1 MLKNKSEVVK
11 PHDFSTAFERMC
23 SVVAIGK
30 TVSVEETIRELILH
44 CLFHLP
50 DDEFKDASDIEKAIL
65 GLFGLN
71 LSNQEIES
79 SLSTLIN
86 HKSIHK
92 NSGILTLDLNL
103 RNQLEKIVNDAYEL
117 EDLVREAWKNELEE
131 NYPLLDSSFLWNAL
145 RKYLAIA
152 FQRHGIQTV
161 ALLDPRIE
169 ITSQYANS
177 LSNILYDAVSDVFQE
192 EERSK
197 AIKAI
202 SDFMASTGNNPER
215 SKYIT
220 QLADG
225 AFTYFTLTIDPE
237 VATNFRKELK
247 TVLLFLDTN
256 FLYGILDIEVHPQVA
271 VSKELLEAIK
281 KFNIPF
287 KLYTHP
293 KTIEELLFSIHNY
306 EQELKNKQWSLSIS
320 KAAYDSRSLSGIE
333 LRYHQRF
340 ADEGIDVDSFFAPYR
355 HADVLLKQMGVK
367 TYPIEDER
375 IEERATLYDDY
386 TLFLEGRNL
395 YKPYKLIDHDMT
407 VLDLVRKLRTNAPS
421 TLEAG
426 ALLVTRDYSLYRF
439 DWETSRKNDTKP
451 STVLPNILWQIIRQF
466 IPAKEDFDR
475 SFAETFAIPEFR
487 IIGSRSTEACS
498 RMLNILAGYKNFPE
512 ETARRMLSN
521 DILIQHLQTAE
532 NDETFQQFVEAAIV
546 DENEILLEEKEQVET
561 KWVEE
566 KHKRKEVEEKIES
579 EVEARR
585 ISEQNAQDSNQQLM
599 REREIYSKKLEN
611 SEKKIK
617 ELSGD
622 KDKFKSIIS
631 WGGAILVSL
640 VLILFFE
647 ILVNILAPWPWLVN
661 HKNSILLHIMFISLI
676 TCFVHLIIINK
687 YRKDLLFSLIVPIIF
702 FLLGIFIN

>member
-1 MLKNKSEVVK
+1 MKNKSEVVK

-23 SVVAIGK
+23 SVLAIGK
-30 TVSVEETIRELILH
+30 TASVEETIRELILH

-50 DDEFKDASDIEKAIL
+50 DDEFKDSSDVEKAIL

-71 LSNQEIES
+71 LSNQEIYS
-79 SLSTLIN
+79 SLSTLIH
-86 HKSIHK
+86 HKSIHE
-92 NSGILTLDLNL
+92 NTGLLTLDPKY
-103 RNQLEKIVNDAYEL
+103 RNQLEKKINCAYEL
-117 EDLVREAWKNELEE
+117 EASVRETWNNELEK
-131 NYPLLDSSFLWNAL
+131 NYPLLDSSLLWNAL
-145 RKYLAIA
+145 RKYLAKA

-177 LSNILYDAVSDVFQE
+177 LSDILNDAVSDIFQE

-202 SDFMASTGNNPER
+202 SDFMASTGSNPER

-247 TVLLFLDTN
+247 PVLLFLDTN
-256 FLYGILDIEVHPQVA
+256 FLFGILDIEVHPQVA
-271 VSKELLEAIK
+271 VSKELLEVIE
-281 KFNIPF
+281 KFNLPF

-293 KTIEELLFSIHNY
+293 MTIDELLSSINNY
-306 EQELKNKQWSLSIS
+306 EQDLKRKQWSRSIS
-320 KAAYDSRSLSGIE
+320 KAAYNSRALSGIE

-355 HADVLLKQMGVK
+355 HADVLLKEMGIK
-367 TYPIEDER
+367 TYPIVEDR
-375 IEERATLYDDY
+375 KEERATLFSDY
-386 TLFLEGRNL
+386 QLFLEGRNIN
-395 YKPYKLIDHDMT
+395 KSYKLIDHDMT

-426 ALLVTRDYSLYRF
+426 ALLVTRDYTLYKF
-439 DWETSRKNDTKP
+439 DWETSRKNGTKP
-451 STVLPNILWQIIRQF
+451 STLLPNILWQIIRQF
-466 IPAKEDFDR
+466 IPANEDYDR

-487 IIGSRSTEACS
+487 IIGSRSSEACS
-498 RMLNILAGYKNFPE
+498 KMLNILAGYKNFPE

-521 DILIQHLQTAE
+521 DILIQRLQTAE
-532 NDETFQQFVEAAIV
+532 NDETFQQYVEAAIV
-546 DENEILLEEKEQVET
+546 DENETLLEEKEKIET
-561 KWVEE
+561 QWVKE
-566 KHKRKEVEEKIES
+566 KRIRKEVEEDLKS
-579 EVEARR
+579 EVEARH
-585 ISEQNAQDSNQQLM
+585 ISEQNAQESNQQLM
-599 REREIYSKKLEN
+599 KERERFSKEMEN
-611 SEKKIK
+611 TEKIIM

-631 WGGAILVSL
+631 WGGAILFSM

-647 ILVNILAPWPWLVN
+647 FLVNIIVPWPWLAN
-661 HKNSILLHIMFISLI
+661 HKNTILLHIMFNSLI
-676 TCFVHLIIINK
+676 ACLVLLIFIKNH
-687 YRKDLLFSLIVPIIF
+687 RKDLLFSLFIPTILFI
-702 FLLGIFIN
+702 LSIFIK